1 MQELRSFLAAGQAG
15 TKEEAGRGA
24 VEDFFPRDTGKEP
37 VDSMENLFSDDAVDE
52 TQAISMETDQESGQN
67 RRYFRVRLTI
77 AALLFLF
84 FAAGVYFRCLPDWLT
99 KERVR
104 DAFADNSLAQYLE
117 EEAAKVLASSDLS
130 KEKSN

>member
-1 MQELRSFLAAGQAG
+1 MQELRSFLAAGQTG
-15 TKEEAGRGA
+15 TKEKAGSGA
-24 VEDFFPRDTGKEP
+24 VEDFFSGETRKEP
-37 VDSMENLFSDDAVDE
+37 MDCMENFSSDDAVAE
-52 TQAISMETDQESGQN
+52 KQAISVETDQEPGQN

-117 EEAAKVLASSDLS
+117 EEAAKVLASSDIS